1 MHIHRVDERHM
12 RVHAHMNGQTD
23 ADVHIRF
30 FFSLDTNSGPTPTNT
45 PSNISTDV
53 LLKSEKEN
61 IVVMADT

>member
-1 MHIHRVDERHM
+1 MHIHSVDGRQM
-12 RVHAHMNGQTD
+12 RVHAHRNEQTD

-30 FFSLDTNSGPTPTNT
+30 FSLDTTSESTPTNT

-61 IVVMADT
+61 MLPL